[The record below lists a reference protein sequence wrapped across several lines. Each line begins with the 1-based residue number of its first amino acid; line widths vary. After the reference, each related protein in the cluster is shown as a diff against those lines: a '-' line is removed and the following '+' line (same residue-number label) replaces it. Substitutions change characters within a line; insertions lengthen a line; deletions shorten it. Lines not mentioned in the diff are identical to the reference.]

1 MQPFSVFVRWRPLPP
16 DASDPTELTRDYE
29 PHPANNRIS
38 ISLPSQSRQHRPWN
52 SSHAFTQ
59 IFEASDTNRTVFDSV
74 VAPTLPLILNGGT
87 SNVFAYGHSGSGK
100 SHTIIGYDFE
110 HTEHYGLCLAAAQ
123 HLLDALHAINLNLT
137 TNTTDEASHLGLGLG
152 LRMYELRGNEAFDL
166 LNDHKKCHIREGGDG
181 KTHLRGETEVLAHGR
196 VRVRPIATKACWSL
210 EEFLAHLRG
219 GLALRATGTSTVHEL
234 SSRTHAVLEV
244 EVVSRAL
251 LAARE
256 AVVER
261 ESEFVPVAKR
271 ATDVYLEESWKG
283 LVKDGTGKY
292 VPNPEYRVDQARID
306 EAEAR
311 KAEFLGYVEDAART
325 VEEVMRTAGHACL
338 GGKLVLVDLAGSE
351 FYHDKSIAAVPRLKP
366 SPQEQREGRQINTD
380 LLALKEVIRARAAR
394 AARIPYRSSPLTMVL
409 REHFQG
415 TTGGDEKGGSCSR
428 MILTVSP
435 ALGQAAATVNTLKY
449 GNLVGMVDLGK

>member
-1 MQPFSVFVRWRPLPP
+1 MQPFSVFVRWR
-16 DASDPTELTRDYE
+16 
-29 PHPANNRIS
+29 
-38 ISLPSQSRQHRPWN
+38 
-52 SSHAFTQ
+52 HAFTQ
-59 IFEASDTNRTVFDSV
+59 TFEATATNRTVFESV
-74 VAPTLPLILNGGT
+74 IAPILPLVLNGGT

-110 HTEHYGLCLAAAQ
+110 HTGQYGLCLAAAQ
-123 HLLDALHAINLNLT
+123 HLLDALHTLNLNT
-137 TNTTDEASHLGLGLG
+137 KTIDKTSHLGLG

-166 LNDHKKCHIREGGDG
+166 LNSHIKCHIREGGDG
-181 KTHLRGETEVLAHGR
+181 KTHLRGETEVLEHGR

-210 EEFLAHLRG
+210 DDFLAHFRG
-219 GLALRATGTSTVHEL
+219 GLARHATGTSTVHDL

-244 EVVSRAL
+244 EDVSRAL

-256 AVVER
+256 AVVGR

-271 ATDVYLEESWKG
+271 ATDVYLEETMKG
-283 LVKDGTGKY
+283 LVKDETGKY
-292 VPNPEYRVDQARID
+292 VPNPDYRVDQTRID

-311 KAEFLGYVEDAART
+311 KAEFLGYVEDAVRT
-325 VEEVMRTAGHACL
+325 VEEVMRKAGHVCL

-351 FYHDKSIAAVPRLKP
+351 FYHDKNTTTVPQLKP
-366 SPQEQREGRQINTD
+366 SPKEQREGRQINSD

-415 TTGGDEKGGSCSR
+415 TAGGDEKGCSCSR

-435 ALGQAAATVNTLKY
+435 ALGQAAATTNTLKY
-449 GNLVGMVDLGK
+449 GKFGWDGGSW